1 MCVKSQSDTVSKILK
16 NYDLC
21 EYCTGRIISKIV
33 GKPPSKFLG
42 KKYLKKLGKSDHK
55 TCYICKNIFDSLEFV
70 LSNIFEKSSHFDFK
84 TFHLGITLKPS
95 FLERDDYL
103 KSKFKIKGIENIK
116 FGIAKELAKKI
127 SRRTNSKRITDDPDM
142 FIQANFK
149 DESCILRAKPMF
161 VYGRY
166 NKKIRKLPQKQGLC
180 RSCNGIGCHNCDFK
194 GIENLQS
201 IEGKISNLFIKK
213 FDCNQVKINWIG
225 GEDQSSLVLGKGRP
239 FFAKILNPK
248 RRNRILRKTSDLE
261 GVYLSELKKLSIQP
275 KGSIPFKSEVSIT
288 IDTKKPISSNQ
299 LKKLKILENAK
310 IQDFSRD
317 KRNTNKRIYKVG
329 YKKLGKTSFILDLF
343 ADGGISIKS
352 LIQQSDLVPNVS
364 ELLENQCECKKFDFK
379 NIVV

>member
-1 MCVKSQSDTVSKILK
+1 MKSQSDTVSKILK

-21 EYCTGRIISKIV
+21 EYCTGRLISKIV

-55 TCYICKNIFDSLEFV
+55 TCYICKNIFDSLELV

-127 SRRTNSKRITDDPDM
+127 SRRTNSKRITDDPDL

-299 LKKLKILENAK
+299 LKKLKILENAE

-317 KRNTNKRIYKVG
+317 KRSIKKRIYKVG

>member
-1 MCVKSQSDTVSKILK
+1 MKSQSDTVSKILK

-55 TCYICKNIFDSLEFV
+55 TCYICKNIFGSLELV

-103 KSKFKIKGIENIK
+103 KSKFKIKGIENVK
-116 FGIAKELAKKI
+116 FAIAKELAKKI
-127 SRRTNSKRITDDPDM
+127 SRRTNSKRITDDPDL

-201 IEGKISNLFIKK
+201 IEGKISNLLIKK

-261 GVYLSELKKLSIQP
+261 GVYLSELQKLSIQP
-275 KGSIPFKSEVSIT
+275 KGSIPFKSKVSIT
-288 IDTKKPISSNQ
+288 IDTKKPISSTQ
-299 LKKLKILENAK
+299 LKKLKILENAE

-317 KRNTNKRIYKVG
+317 KSIRKRIYKVG

-352 LIQQSDLVPNVS
+352 LIQQSDVVPNVS

>member
-1 MCVKSQSDTVSKILK
+1 MKSQSDTVSKILK

-21 EYCTGRIISKIV
+21 EYCTGRLISKIV

-127 SRRTNSKRITDDPDM
+127 SRRTNSKRITDDPDL

-261 GVYLSELKKLSIQP
+261 GVYLSELQKLSIQP

-299 LKKLKILENAK
+299 LKKLKILENAE

-317 KRNTNKRIYKVG
+317 KRSIKKRIYKVG

>member
-1 MCVKSQSDTVSKILK
+1 MKSQSDTVSKILK

-55 TCYICKNIFDSLEFV
+55 TCYICKNIFGSLELV

-103 KSKFKIKGIENIK
+103 KSKFKIKGIENVK
-116 FGIAKELAKKI
+116 FAIAKELAKKI
-127 SRRTNSKRITDDPDM
+127 SRRTNSKRITDDPDL

-261 GVYLSELKKLSIQP
+261 GVYLSELQKLSIQP
-275 KGSIPFKSEVSIT
+275 KGSIPFKSKVSIT
-288 IDTKKPISSNQ
+288 IDTKKPISSTQ
-299 LKKLKILENAK
+299 LKKLKILENAE

-317 KRNTNKRIYKVG
+317 KRSIKKRIYKVG

-352 LIQQSDLVPNVS
+352 LIQQSDVVPNVS

>member
-1 MCVKSQSDTVSKILK
+1 MKSQSDTVSKILK

-33 GKPPSKFLG
+33 GKTTSKFLG
-42 KKYLKKLGKSDHK
+42 KKFLKKFGKSDHK
-55 TCYICKNIFDSLEFV
+55 KCYICKNIFDSFEPV
-70 LSNIFEKSSHFDFK
+70 LTNIFEKSTCFDFK

-116 FGIAKELAKKI
+116 FDIAKELAKKI
-127 SRRTNSKRITDDPDM
+127 SRRTNSKRITDDPDL

-149 DESCILRAKPMF
+149 DESCILRAKPMV

-166 NKKIRKLPQKQGLC
+166 NKKIRKLPQKRGLC

-201 IEGKISNLFIKK
+201 IEGKISNLFIEK

-248 RRNRILRKTSDLE
+248 RRNRILRKTCDLE
-261 GVYLSELKKLSIQP
+261 GVYLSELQKLPLQP
-275 KGSIPFKSEVSIT
+275 KGSIQFKSQVSIT
-288 IDTKKPISSNQ
+288 IDTKKSISSIQ
-299 LKKLKILENAK
+299 LKKLKILENAEIK
-310 IQDFSRD
+310 DLSRD
-317 KRNTNKRIYKVG
+317 KTSIKKRIYKVG

-343 ADGGISIKS
+343 ADGGISFKS
-352 LIQQSDLVPNVS
+352 LIQQSDVVPNVS

>member
-1 MCVKSQSDTVSKILK
+1 MKSQSDTVSKILK

-21 EYCTGRIISKIV
+21 EYCTGRIISKIA

-55 TCYICKNIFDSLEFV
+55 TCYICKNIFGSLELV

-103 KSKFKIKGIENIK
+103 KSKFKIKGIENVK
-116 FGIAKELAKKI
+116 FAIAKELAKKI
-127 SRRTNSKRITDDPDM
+127 SRRTNSKRITDDPDL

-225 GEDQSSLVLGKGRP
+225 GEDQSSLVLGRGRP
-239 FFAKILNPK
+239 FFAKLLNPK
-248 RRNRILRKTSDLE
+248 KRNRILRKTSDLE
-261 GVYLSELKKLSIQP
+261 GVYLSELQKLSIQP
-275 KGSIPFKSEVSIT
+275 KGSIPFKSKVSIT
-288 IDTKKPISSNQ
+288 IETKKPISSTQ
-299 LKKLKILENAK
+299 LKRLKILENAE

-317 KRNTNKRIYKVG
+317 KRNIKKRIYKVG
-329 YKKLGKTSFILDLF
+329 YKKLGKNFFHFRFSCRWWNLNQ
-343 ADGGISIKS
+343 ISYS
-352 LIQQSDLVPNVS
+352 TVRCSP
-364 ELLENQCECKKFDFK
+364 
-379 NIVV
+379 

>member
-1 MCVKSQSDTVSKILK
+1 MKSQSDTVSKILK

-21 EYCTGRIISKIV
+21 EYCTGRLISKIV

-127 SRRTNSKRITDDPDM
+127 SRRTNSKRITDDPDL

-261 GVYLSELKKLSIQP
+261 GVYLSELQKLSIQP

-299 LKKLKILENAK
+299 LKKLKILENAE

-317 KRNTNKRIYKVG
+317 KRSIKKRIYKVG

-352 LIQQSDLVPNVS
+352 LIQQSDVVPNVS

>member
-1 MCVKSQSDTVSKILK
+1 MKSQSDTVSKILK

-21 EYCTGRIISKIV
+21 EYCTGRLISKIV

-55 TCYICKNIFDSLEFV
+55 ICYICKNTFDNLEFV
-70 LSNIFEKSSHFDFK
+70 ISNIFEKSSHFDFK

-127 SRRTNSKRITDDPDM
+127 SRTTNSKRITDDPDL

-194 GIENLQS
+194 GIENLLS

-261 GVYLSELKKLSIQP
+261 GVYLSELQKLSIQP

-299 LKKLKILENAK
+299 LKKLKILENAE

-317 KRNTNKRIYKVG
+317 KRSIKKRIYKVG

-352 LIQQSDLVPNVS
+352 LIQQSDVVPNVS

>member
-1 MCVKSQSDTVSKILK
+1 MKSQFDTVSKILK

-55 TCYICKNIFDSLEFV
+55 TCYICKNIFDSLELV

-103 KSKFKIKGIENIK
+103 KSKFKIKGIENVK
-116 FGIAKELAKKI
+116 FTIAKELAKKI
-127 SRRTNSKRITDDPDM
+127 SRRTKSKRITDDPDL

-201 IEGKISNLFIKK
+201 IEGKISNLLIKK

-261 GVYLSELKKLSIQP
+261 GVYLSELQKLSIQP
-275 KGSIPFKSEVSIT
+275 KGSIPFKSKVSIT
-288 IDTKKPISSNQ
+288 IDTKKPISSTQ
-299 LKKLKILENAK
+299 LKKLKILENAE

-317 KRNTNKRIYKVG
+317 KRSIKKRIYKVG

-352 LIQQSDLVPNVS
+352 LIQPSDIVPNVS
-364 ELLENQCECKKFDFK
+364 ELLDNQCECKKFDFK

>member
-1 MCVKSQSDTVSKILK
+1 MKSQFDTVSKILK

-55 TCYICKNIFDSLEFV
+55 TCYICKNIFDSLELV

-103 KSKFKIKGIENIK
+103 KSKFKIKGIENVK
-116 FGIAKELAKKI
+116 FTIAKELAKKI
-127 SRRTNSKRITDDPDM
+127 SRRTKSKRITDDPDL

-149 DESCILRAKPMF
+149 DESCLLRAKPIF

-180 RSCNGIGCHNCDFK
+180 RSCNGVGCHNCDFK

-201 IEGKISNLFIKK
+201 IEGKISNLLIKK

-261 GVYLSELKKLSIQP
+261 GVYLSELQKLSIQP
-275 KGSIPFKSEVSIT
+275 KGSIQFKSKVSIT
-288 IDTKKPISSNQ
+288 IDTKKPISSTQ
-299 LKKLKILENAK
+299 LKKLKILENAE

-317 KRNTNKRIYKVG
+317 KRSIKKRIYKVG

-352 LIQQSDLVPNVS
+352 LIQPSDVVPNVS

>member
-1 MCVKSQSDTVSKILK
+1 MKSQSDTVSKILK

-21 EYCTGRIISKIV
+21 EYCTGRLISKIV

-127 SRRTNSKRITDDPDM
+127 SQRTNSKRITDDPDL

-288 IDTKKPISSNQ
+288 IDTKKPISLNQ
-299 LKKLKILENAK
+299 LKKLKILENAV

-317 KRNTNKRIYKVG
+317 KRSIKKRIYKVG

>member
-1 MCVKSQSDTVSKILK
+1 MKSQSDTVSKILK

-55 TCYICKNIFDSLEFV
+55 TCYICKNIFDNLEFV

-127 SRRTNSKRITDDPDM
+127 SRRTNSKRITDDPDL

-261 GVYLSELKKLSIQP
+261 GVYLSELQKLSIQP

-299 LKKLKILENAK
+299 LKKLKILENAE

-317 KRNTNKRIYKVG
+317 KRSIKKRIYKVG

-343 ADGGISIKS
+343 ADGGISFKS
-352 LIQQSDLVPNVS
+352 LIQESDVVPNVS

>member
-1 MCVKSQSDTVSKILK
+1 MKSQSDTVSKILK

-42 KKYLKKLGKSDHK
+42 EKFLKKPSKSDHK
-55 TCYICKNIFDSLEFV
+55 KCYICKNIFDYLEPV

-127 SRRTNSKRITDDPDM
+127 SRRTNSKRTTDDPDLL
-142 FIQANFK
+142 IQANFK
-149 DESCILRAKPMF
+149 DESCTLRAKPMF

-166 NKKIRKLPQKQGLC
+166 NKKIRRLPQKQGLC
-180 RSCNGIGCHNCDFK
+180 RSCNGIGCHNCNFK

-201 IEGKISNLFIKK
+201 IEGEISNLFIKK

-225 GEDQSSLVLGKGRP
+225 GEDQSSLVLGNGRP

-248 RRNRILRKTSDLE
+248 RRNRILRKTCDLE
-261 GVYLSELKKLSIQP
+261 GVSLSELQKLPLQP
-275 KGSIPFKSEVSIT
+275 KGSISFKSHVSIT
-288 IDTKKPISSNQ
+288 VDTKKSISLTQ
-299 LKKLKILENAK
+299 LKKLKILENTEIK
-310 IQDFSRD
+310 DFSR
-317 KRNTNKRIYKVG
+317 NKRSLKKKIYKVG

-343 ADGGISIKS
+343 ADGGISFKS
-352 LIQQSDLVPNVS
+352 LIQESDVVPNVS

>member
-1 MCVKSQSDTVSKILK
+1 MKSQSDTVSKILK

-127 SRRTNSKRITDDPDM
+127 SRRTNSKRITDDPDL

-261 GVYLSELKKLSIQP
+261 GVYLSELQKLSIQP

-299 LKKLKILENAK
+299 LKKLKILENAE

-317 KRNTNKRIYKVG
+317 KRSIKKRIYKVG

-352 LIQQSDLVPNVS
+352 LIQQSDVVPNVS

>member
-1 MCVKSQSDTVSKILK
+1 MKSQSDTVSKILK

-21 EYCTGRIISKIV
+21 EYCTGRLISKIV

-127 SRRTNSKRITDDPDM
+127 SRRTNSKRITDDPDL

-261 GVYLSELKKLSIQP
+261 GVYLSELQKLSIQP

-299 LKKLKILENAK
+299 LKKLKILENAE

-317 KRNTNKRIYKVG
+317 KRRIKKRIYKVG

>member
-1 MCVKSQSDTVSKILK
+1 VKSQFDTVSKILK

-55 TCYICKNIFDSLEFV
+55 TCYICKNIFDSLELV

-103 KSKFKIKGIENIK
+103 KSKFKIKGIENVK
-116 FGIAKELAKKI
+116 FTIAKELAKKI
-127 SRRTNSKRITDDPDM
+127 SRRTKSKRITDDPDL

-149 DESCILRAKPMF
+149 DESCLLRAKPIF

-180 RSCNGIGCHNCDFK
+180 RSCNGVGCHNCDFK

-201 IEGKISNLFIKK
+201 IEGKISNLLIKK

-261 GVYLSELKKLSIQP
+261 GVYLSELQKLSIQP
-275 KGSIPFKSEVSIT
+275 KGSIQFKSKVSIT
-288 IDTKKPISSNQ
+288 IDTKKPISSTQ
-299 LKKLKILENAK
+299 LKKLKILENAE

-317 KRNTNKRIYKVG
+317 KRSIKKRIYKVG

-352 LIQQSDLVPNVS
+352 LIQPSDMAPNVS

>member
-1 MCVKSQSDTVSKILK
+1 MKSQSDTVSKILK

-127 SRRTNSKRITDDPDM
+127 SRRTNSKRITDDPDL

-261 GVYLSELKKLSIQP
+261 GVYLSELQKLSIQP

-299 LKKLKILENAK
+299 LKKLKILENAE

-317 KRNTNKRIYKVG
+317 KRRIKKRIYKVG